1 MKRKNIFTL
10 IFKMLSLIK
19 GKVYLIVLAVLV
31 GALGYLAAM
40 GITFFAGLFIFKY
53 LGAEIAISEGWLLG
67 SIAICGFSRG
77 ALRYVEQYINHL
89 MAFSLLAEVRDKI
102 FSSLRRQGS
111 VIIDDRSKGEILSI
125 FQGDVENLEVFY
137 AHTITPLL
145 IAIFV
150 ETTIVMIIYIL
161 LGYQM
166 ALIAIGSY
174 LLIGLAIPSIFY
186 LSNKKEGREYRKTL
200 GENESI
206 YLNSIYGIKEVI
218 SFFKEK
224 DALSEVLKSSDRLN
238 EISRSLNK
246 KREVFSAIVY
256 VLIAL
261 SDVAMIALAARLFG
275 LGSANSPYILLAYSV
290 IVSSFGPVVALANLP
305 SNLTTSFASARRIL
319 DLIETK
325 PRTKYG
331 DETFDFNEL
340 KVKDVSFSYDSKKVL
355 KDVNIT
361 ISIGDIV
368 GIKGKSGSGK
378 STLFKLLLNFEKPN
392 RGKVLYNGKE
402 VEEYSSKSI
411 SENVVLFSQSTYLF
425 KGTIEYNLRIA
436 KPDASQDELKEAA
449 KKAGILDYIESTKYG
464 FKTEIS
470 ELKDNLS
477 TGEKQRLGLA
487 RIFLFKAKLI
497 LLDEATSNVDAAN
510 EAWILNQ
517 LKREAKDR
525 AIMIISHRGTPLK
538 IADRIY
544 ELKDGV
550 LC

>member
-1 MKRKNIFTL
+1 
-10 IFKMLSLIK
+10 MLSLIK

-125 FQGDVENLEVFY
+125 FQGDVETLEVFY
-137 AHTITPLL
+137 AHTTTPLL

-166 ALIAIGSY
+166 ALIAMGSY

-256 VLIAL
+256 VLIA
-261 SDVAMIALAARLFG
+261 
-275 LGSANSPYILLAYSV
+275 P
-290 IVSSFGPVVALANLP
+290 
-305 SNLTTSFASARRIL
+305 
-319 DLIETK
+319 K
-325 PRTKYG
+325 
-331 DETFDFNEL
+331 
-340 KVKDVSFSYDSKKVL
+340 
-355 KDVNIT
+355 
-361 ISIGDIV
+361 
-368 GIKGKSGSGK
+368 
-378 STLFKLLLNFEKPN
+378 
-392 RGKVLYNGKE
+392 
-402 VEEYSSKSI
+402 
-411 SENVVLFSQSTYLF
+411 
-425 KGTIEYNLRIA
+425 
-436 KPDASQDELKEAA
+436 
-449 KKAGILDYIESTKYG
+449 
-464 FKTEIS
+464 
-470 ELKDNLS
+470 
-477 TGEKQRLGLA
+477 
-487 RIFLFKAKLI
+487 
-497 LLDEATSNVDAAN
+497 
-510 EAWILNQ
+510 
-517 LKREAKDR
+517 
-525 AIMIISHRGTPLK
+525 
-538 IADRIY
+538 
-544 ELKDGV
+544 
-550 LC
+550 

>member
-1 MKRKNIFTL
+1 
-10 IFKMLSLIK
+10 
-19 GKVYLIVLAVLV
+19 
-31 GALGYLAAM
+31 
-40 GITFFAGLFIFKY
+40 
-53 LGAEIAISEGWLLG
+53 
-67 SIAICGFSRG
+67 
-77 ALRYVEQYINHL
+77 
-89 MAFSLLAEVRDKI
+89 
-102 FSSLRRQGS
+102 
-111 VIIDDRSKGEILSI
+111 
-125 FQGDVENLEVFY
+125 
-137 AHTITPLL
+137 
-145 IAIFV
+145 
-150 ETTIVMIIYIL
+150 
-161 LGYQM
+161 
-166 ALIAIGSY
+166 
-174 LLIGLAIPSIFY
+174 
-186 LSNKKEGREYRKTL
+186 
-200 GENESI
+200 
-206 YLNSIYGIKEVI
+206 
-218 SFFKEK
+218 
-224 DALSEVLKSSDRLN
+224 
-238 EISRSLNK
+238 
-246 KREVFSAIVY
+246 
-256 VLIAL
+256 
-261 SDVAMIALAARLFG
+261 
-275 LGSANSPYILLAYSV
+275 
-290 IVSSFGPVVALANLP
+290 
-305 SNLTTSFASARRIL
+305 
-319 DLIETK
+319 
-325 PRTKYG
+325 
-331 DETFDFNEL
+331 
-340 KVKDVSFSYDSKKVL
+340 VKDVSFSYDSKKVL

-497 LLDEATSNVDAAN
+497 LLDEATSNVDAVN

-517 LKREAKDR
+517 LKRKAKDR
-525 AIMIISHRGTPLK
+525 AIMIISHRGTALK

>member
-1 MKRKNIFTL
+1 M
-10 IFKMLSLIK
+10 
-19 GKVYLIVLAVLV
+19 
-31 GALGYLAAM
+31 
-40 GITFFAGLFIFKY
+40 
-53 LGAEIAISEGWLLG
+53 
-67 SIAICGFSRG
+67 
-77 ALRYVEQYINHL
+77 
-89 MAFSLLAEVRDKI
+89 EVR
-102 FSSLRRQGS
+102 
-111 VIIDDRSKGEILSI
+111 
-125 FQGDVENLEVFY
+125 
-137 AHTITPLL
+137 LL
-145 IAIFV
+145 
-150 ETTIVMIIYIL
+150 
-161 LGYQM
+161 
-166 ALIAIGSY
+166 
-174 LLIGLAIPSIFY
+174 
-186 LSNKKEGREYRKTL
+186 TL
-200 GENESI
+200 
-206 YLNSIYGIKEVI
+206 
-218 SFFKEK
+218 
-224 DALSEVLKSSDRLN
+224 
-238 EISRSLNK
+238 
-246 KREVFSAIVY
+246 
-256 VLIAL
+256 
-261 SDVAMIALAARLFG
+261 
-275 LGSANSPYILLAYSV
+275 
-290 IVSSFGPVVALANLP
+290 
-305 SNLTTSFASARRIL
+305 
-319 DLIETK
+319 
-325 PRTKYG
+325 
-331 DETFDFNEL
+331 NEL

-411 SENVVLFSQSTYLF
+411 SENVVLFSQSTYLI

-525 AIMIISHRGTPLK
+525 AIMIISHRGTALK